1 MKPTNKTNKEEKK
14 VLGALKSPLF
24 FALTIL
30 LTVFA
35 AFRLLSGKFP
45 VIDILWAIFAWIVY
59 LRATKDICD
68 VKSLRVL
75 SGVIFAD
82 FIIGLVGSVNRAI
95 TGVFIIISK
104 DAKDALLQ
112 NTEFLNYVKE
122 DMEKNGGNFIFD
134 NLEIA
139 VEIIGVLYLIFCI
152 FEILINL
159 FGVKSIHSF
168 VKSVYKGVESG
179 KIEIKKRKTA
189 QVWLMIFGIISA
201 IGALAT
207 LITTGFSDFIGFI
220 ESGAFA
226 AVCICLFVF
235 IKKNFNK

>member
-1 MKPTNKTNKEEKK
+1 MKCNNCTNEAEKK
-14 VLGALKSPLF
+14 VLNALKSPLF
-24 FALTIL
+24 FAITIL

-35 AFRLLSGKFP
+35 AFRLLSGKFS
-45 VIDILWAIFAWIVY
+45 VIAILLAIFAWIVY

-68 VKSLRVL
+68 VKNLRVL

-82 FIIGLVGSVNRAI
+82 FIKGLVGSVIRAI

-104 DAKDALLQ
+104 DALLQ
-112 NTEFLNYVKE
+112 NSEFLNYVKE
-122 DMEKNGGNFIFD
+122 AMETNGGNFIFD

-139 VEIIGVLYLIFCI
+139 VEIISVLYLIFCI

-220 ESGAFA
+220 EPGAFA
-226 AVCICLFVF
+226 ATCICLSVF